1 LPAKDNRGQDIVEKR
16 TLPRVVELELL
27 TVRLLPATVFVLA
40 GITKLVDRPG
50 SSTGLAGFGLSPKL
64 AGTLPTAFGGRARG
78 WCRADSGLACRVR
91 LLRAIVLLS
100 AFIVGISVT
109 LARGRRPD
117 CRCFGQFDSAPVGWR
132 TLFRA
137 GLTSARAAWLV
148 FRGRLGIGPSH
159 REQIAVAHD
168 TERRIFIVAACGLCF
183 LFFRGMKNRLSP
195 SRLNQRA
202 LVCMATIRRP
212 NEFVQPG
219 LVCRSDRWRRASSFP
234 TLPVKN
240 GR

>member
-91 LLRAIVLLS
+91 LLR
-100 AFIVGISVT
+100 GY
-109 LARGRRPD
+109 RPAE
-117 CRCFGQFDSAPVGWR
+117 CIYSRH
-132 TLFRA
+132 FRY
-137 GLTSARAAWLV
+137 
-148 FRGRLGIGPSH
+148 
-159 REQIAVAHD
+159 
-168 TERRIFIVAACGLCF
+168 
-183 LFFRGMKNRLSP
+183 LSP
-195 SRLNQRA
+195 GPQTGLSLLRSIRFGSR
-202 LVCMATIRRP
+202 
-212 NEFVQPG
+212 G
-219 LVCRSDRWRRASSFP
+219 LADVISRRAYFSSGCVACFSG
-234 TLPVKN
+234 TSRNRPVPPGAN
-240 GR
+240 CCRP